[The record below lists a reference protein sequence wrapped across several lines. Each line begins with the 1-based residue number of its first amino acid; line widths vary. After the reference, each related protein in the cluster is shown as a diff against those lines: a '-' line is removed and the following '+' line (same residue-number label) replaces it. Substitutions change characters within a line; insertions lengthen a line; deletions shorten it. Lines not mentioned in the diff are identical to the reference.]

1 MATYMKYGYSYGPR
15 VVVTARVADTGT
27 IDDGD
32 IVVLDAVGGATGA
45 GYIKKWSTASDPVV
59 GVALERVDPK
69 PDADGDASIQIVLA
83 MPGSVFVYPAQDV
96 AQGHCFQTCD
106 INGAQSV
113 NVAADT
119 YKNAWIVEVDEEM
132 GLAYVMLKGP
142 FSESDAGSDIDYGAA
157 GA

>member
-15 VVVTARVADTGT
+15 VVVTAGVADTGT

-32 IVVLDAVGGATGA
+32 IVVLDGVGGTAGA
-45 GYIKKWSTASDPVV
+45 GYIKKWSGASDPIV
-59 GVALERVDPK
+59 GVALEKVDPK
-69 PDADGDASIQIVLA
+69 PGADGDVSIQIVLA
-83 MPGSVFVYPAQDV
+83 IPGSVFVYPAQSITR
-96 AQGHCFQTCD
+96 GHCFQTCD